1 MIIEGFAPF
10 GSSLTYSSLT
20 GTLALWILST

>member
-1 MIIEGFAPF
+1 MMIEAFAPF
-10 GSSLTYSSLT
+10 GWSLTYSSLT